1 MGCTVFNCY
10 FKFVIKYIF
19 NCYGLSD
26 LRIAYLR
33 SKDPMNSMSKTFA
46 SIVFLIAAVSTLASP
61 SMADTFATKP
71 IRVIV
76 GFAPG
81 GSADAV
87 ARVLQ
92 PKLAERLK
100 QPLIIENRPGGG
112 GTVATEVLV
121 KSPPDGHVISY
132 ATMGALSVNQFLG
145 KLNYDPLNDVA
156 PLSVGAVFT
165 NILVVNSQSDIKT
178 LADYVRK
185 GKVRNSNLHFGSAG
199 IGTINHLAGEML
211 KLRAGL
217 SGDHV
222 SYRSGA
228 LAINDLLGGS
238 LPSMFGSPVDVLA
251 HIESGKLRAI
261 ATTGLKRHE
270 SLPNVPTVA
279 ESGYPGFE
287 ALNWSAFIAP
297 KQTPIGT
304 IRQLNLAIV
313 AELSD
318 PATVEQLKK
327 MGLDAAPST
336 PEEAGAFIRREAA
349 KWGDIVKQTGI
360 KVD

>member
-1 MGCTVFNCY
+1 MY
-10 FKFVIKYIF
+10 SI
-19 NCYGLSD
+19 
-26 LRIAYLR
+26 
-33 SKDPMNSMSKTFA
+33 SKTFA
-46 SIVFLIAAVSTLASP
+46 TIIFSIAAVFIPTAP
-61 SMADTFATKP
+61 SVADTFATKP

-121 KSPPDGHVISY
+121 KSPPDGHVIRY

-145 KLNYDPLNDVA
+145 KLNYDPLIDVA
-156 PLSVGAVFT
+156 PLSIGAVFT

-178 LADYVRK
+178 RADYVRK
-185 GKVRNSNLHFGSAG
+185 GKVRGANLHVGSAG

-217 SGDHV
+217 TGDHV
-222 SYRSGA
+222 AYRSGA
-228 LAINDLLGGS
+228 LAINDLLSGT

-297 KQTPIGT
+297 KQTPIGI

-327 MGLDAAPST
+327 MGLDVAPST
-336 PEEAGAFIRREAA
+336 PDEAGAFIRREAA

>member
-1 MGCTVFNCY
+1 
-10 FKFVIKYIF
+10 
-19 NCYGLSD
+19 
-26 LRIAYLR
+26 
-33 SKDPMNSMSKTFA
+33 
-46 SIVFLIAAVSTLASP
+46 
-61 SMADTFATKP
+61 
-71 IRVIV
+71 
-76 GFAPG
+76 
-81 GSADAV
+81 
-87 ARVLQ
+87 
-92 PKLAERLK
+92 
-100 QPLIIENRPGGG
+100 
-112 GTVATEVLV
+112 
-121 KSPPDGHVISY
+121 
-132 ATMGALSVNQFLG
+132 
-145 KLNYDPLNDVA
+145 
-156 PLSVGAVFT
+156 
-165 NILVVNSQSDIKT
+165 
-178 LADYVRK
+178 
-185 GKVRNSNLHFGSAG
+185 
-199 IGTINHLAGEML
+199 
-211 KLRAGL
+211 LRAGL

-222 SYRSGA
+222 AYRSGA
-228 LAINDLLGGS
+228 LAINDLLSGT

-297 KQTPIGT
+297 KQTPIGV

-327 MGLDAAPST
+327 MGLDVAPST

-360 KVD
+360 KAD